1 MINFI
6 PQILQEFQMPEDRFD
21 VNSFSKPAELIHSKS
36 ALISWNHS
44 ESQQG
49 YFGGQI
55 LPSTPR
61 E

>member
-1 MINFI
+1 
-6 PQILQEFQMPEDRFD
+6 MPEDRFD

-44 ESQQG
+44 ESRQG

-55 LPSTPR
+55 LPGTK
-61 E
+61 ENNKL